1 LKSILIRRAAFAGA
15 LLAGLG
21 ASGYVGAKLGPTPA
35 AAAEPAPAAPAAP
48 APGAPASAAALPE
61 FTRIVRSYGPA
72 VVNVRTSGTMRAGMR
87 GQHGQ
92 PSPDDPGAELFRRFG
107 FGAQHPDVPVQ
118 GLGSGFIVSSDGVIL
133 TNAHVV
139 DGARD
144 VRVQLTDRREFA
156 AKVVGVDKETDVAV
170 LRIDAKGLPTVKLG
184 DSTRTQVGEWVLA
197 IGSPFGFEN
206 SVTAGIVSAKARA
219 LPDEGYVPFLQTDV
233 AVNPG
238 NSGGPL
244 FNLAGEVVGIN
255 SQIYSSSGGYQG
267 LSFAIPIEVATKVEK
282 QLVEHGHVT
291 RGRLGVT
298 VQDLNAAL
306 ASSFGL
312 SGPSGALVSS
322 VDPQGAAAR
331 AGIQPGDVILKLDG
345 KDVARS
351 ENLPPIVA
359 DLAPGTSA
367 KLGVWRGGALREIEV
382 KVGEAPTAQV
392 ASAGKGDASQGRLGL
407 AVRPLTP
414 SEQQQGGVPGGLVVE
429 DVSGPAARAGVA
441 AGDVVLALNGTPV
454 SSVDQLKGA
463 LAKAGKHVALLVQ
476 RGDERMYVPVE
487 LG

>member
-1 LKSILIRRAAFAGA
+1 MKSISLRGTASAVA

-21 ASGYVGAKLGPTPA
+21 ATGYVGARLGTSTA
-35 AAAEPAPAAPAAP
+35 HAAEPAAP
-48 APGAPASAAALPE
+48 APAPTSSAPAAALPD
-61 FTRIVRSYGPA
+61 FTRIVRSYGAA
-72 VVNVRTSGTMRAGMR
+72 VVNVRTSGVMRAGTD
-87 GQHGQ
+87 GG
-92 PSPDDPGAELFRRFG
+92 PSQDDSGAELFRRFG
-107 FGAQHPDVPVQ
+107 FGGPHPRVPVQ
-118 GLGSGFIVSSDGVIL
+118 GLGSGFIVSSDGTIL

-139 DGARD
+139 DGARE
-144 VRVQLTDRREFA
+144 VRVKLTDRREFP

-184 DSTRTQVGEWVLA
+184 DSSRTQVGEWVVA
-197 IGSPFGFEN
+197 IGAPFGLEN
-206 SVTAGIVSAKARA
+206 SVTAGIVSAKGRA
-219 LPDEGYVPFLQTDV
+219 LPAEGYVPFLQTDV

-255 SQIYSSSGGYQG
+255 SQIYTSSGGYQG

-298 VQDLNAAL
+298 IQDLNAAL

-312 SGPSGALVSS
+312 DRPTGALVSS
-322 VDPQGAAAR
+322 VEPSGAGAR
-331 AGIQPGDVILKLDG
+331 AGLEPGDVILKLDG

-351 ENLPPIVA
+351 EDLPPMVA
-359 DLAPGTSA
+359 DLAPGTRA
-367 KLGVWRGGALREIEV
+367 KLGVWRHGAMRDVEV
-382 KVGEAPTAQV
+382 TVGEAPAAKV
-392 ASAGKGDASQGRLGL
+392 ASAGRAGAEHGRLGL

-414 SEQQQGGVPGGLVVE
+414 EERQQGGVPGGLVVE

-454 SSVDQLKGA
+454 TTVDQLKGA

-476 RGDERMYVPVE
+476 RGEERMFVPVE
-487 LG
+487 IG